1 MRGVIAIAARRV
13 LFVLV
18 LALVASSSPRTL
30 VDAASSSSSSAASS
44 TTSTRGLTDASP
56 LATRDGIPDASLCE
70 HGDAGH
76 RRATTMGDAHLK
88 QRKPLLAEACY
99 LGALRYKSDFPMALY
114 GLGEAHVMGDRDAL
128 AAEAYALAIDAW
140 PQYVDA
146 RIALGELKARG
157 GDAIAAEAAFRGAVA
172 IAPTDALAWEAL
184 GKHLLSIGARDRA
197 HDAYERASA
206 SVPGGRE
213 NVGLLFG
220 RARVAAAKRE
230 WRACVESAAAASA
243 RAGGAFAD
251 AAFLSGECEAR
262 LGCAE
267 ASRAEKTEEEIAD
280 GERRVTSGLRRMK
293 DAIAMDD
300 DEPGDGE
307 EAEARRVTYAT
318 LLEECAKRDD
328 AIDAVNDALRAHPD
342 SEALRALRASLNAKR
357 KREAGE
363 L

>member
-114 GLGEAHVMGDRDAL
+114 GLGEAHVMADRDAL

-280 GERRVTSGLRRMK
+280 GERRVASGLRRMK

-300 DEPGDGE
+300 DEPGEKVLKDRRSPRERGRMGTSV
-307 EAEARRVTYAT
+307 ARR
-318 LLEECAKRDD
+318 R
-328 AIDAVNDALRAHPD
+328 
-342 SEALRALRASLNAKR
+342 
-357 KREAGE
+357 
-363 L
+363 